1 MDKKEKIISTAF
13 NLFYQYGV
21 HAVGINRVISES
33 GVAKKTLYTY
43 FPSKEELIAA
53 TVEYCDLRYFSRL
66 QSRIKKIEDGRL
78 TILELFNYLDD
89 SINRRI
95 IASPPFYGCYF
106 INVSAEFS
114 NPENLIH
121 KICAKNKNE
130 MYELIKHHVSK
141 ILPSEKDVIEVSE
154 TINML
159 FEGAIVRA
167 HILQDLQSAIKARTA
182 VEKIILSELK

>member
-78 TILELFNYLDD
+78 TILELFNDLDD

-95 IASPPFYGCYF
+95 IASPPFYG
-106 INVSAEFS
+106 
-114 NPENLIH
+114 
-121 KICAKNKNE
+121 
-130 MYELIKHHVSK
+130 
-141 ILPSEKDVIEVSE
+141 
-154 TINML
+154 
-159 FEGAIVRA
+159 
-167 HILQDLQSAIKARTA
+167 
-182 VEKIILSELK
+182 